1 MTGLFAG
8 GLRNRRTAETRKVRQ
23 ADDSGGL
30 GTDSGVRLEQTY
42 ATGSCPDFRSQGQAV
57 LG

>member
-8 GLRNRRTAETRKVRQ
+8 GLRNRRTAETREGGQ
-23 ADDSGGL
+23 PDGSGGL
-30 GTDSGVRLEQTY
+30 GTYTGIRLEQTD
-42 ATGSCPDFRSQGQAV
+42 ATGSCPDFRSQGRAI